1 MRARDQGIG
10 VCAFGRVGRRDPAF
24 REPVRSRG
32 DAPNQRVLSSAP
44 GGIATPAPLRLVG
57 DVSKA
62 DDLVQDSAER
72 AIKNQAMLE
81 SLEKLYPWLR
91 SILHNLHIDGI
102 RQRSR
107 WGPMDDVDA
116 FTDSLALSVPAADG
130 AIAVDLGRAMAE
142 LSVEHRAILLLSGLE
157 GLSYREIGETLGIPI
172 GTVMSRLARA
182 REQLRRRLEGER
194 V

>member
-1 MRARDQGIG
+1 MVGLDGVIRLFGSRSVREETRRTSAFSRALLAELPRL
-10 VCAFGRVGRRDPAF
+10 RRYA
-24 REPVRSRG
+24 
-32 DAPNQRVLSSAP
+32 
-44 GGIATPAPLRLVG
+44 IALVG